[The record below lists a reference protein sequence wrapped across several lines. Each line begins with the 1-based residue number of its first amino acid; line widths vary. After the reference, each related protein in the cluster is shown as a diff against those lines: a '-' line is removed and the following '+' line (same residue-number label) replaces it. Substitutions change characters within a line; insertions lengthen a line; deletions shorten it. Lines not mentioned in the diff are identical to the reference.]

1 MEGEG
6 AVVPLLL
13 VADEAEPL
21 AAGALLEI
29 VLIVARL
36 VRLETEDLDEGSG
49 VLAET
54 EARLDDLGVVIDEQ
68 GVGGQEVGDVA
79 EGVLADSS
87 AAIDEELGL
96 VALLHGITGYAL
108 GGQLVGVVADMDVFG

>member
-1 MEGEG
+1 M
-6 AVVPLLL
+6 PLLL

-29 VLIVARL
+29 VLIVARQ

-68 GVGGQEVGDVA
+68 GAGGQEVGDVA
-79 EGVLADSS
+79 EGVLADGS

-96 VALLHGITGYAL
+96 VTLLHGITGYAL